1 MAKTNH
7 GRVGDALEL
16 LNRGLRPFV
25 ERELQA
31 VYGDQWEEMAAQTL
45 REDRGAVKA
54 TRKGELNWDTHNLL
68 TVMWD
73 QWNAV
78 FRNALGHT
86 GRSNSGNPGGVA
98 EWSYRE
104 DDPRCHR
111 KLSYPSIRFFWF

>member
-1 MAKTNH
+1 MAKSNH

-31 VYGDQWEEMAAQTL
+31 VHGDQWQEMVAQTL

-54 TRKGELNWDTHNLL
+54 TKKGELNWDTHNLL

-78 FRNALGHT
+78 FRNTLGHT
-86 GRSNSGNPGGVA
+86 ERALVS
-98 EWSYRE
+98 ELRE
-104 DDPRCHR
+104 VRNRWAHQTR
-111 KLSYPSIRFFWF
+111 KGSAIDKSAD